1 MNKKDWLVYI
11 IIIISIIVIR
21 TFVITTIKVSGI
33 SMENTLNDKDI
44 MFMEK
49 ITKVK
54 RFDIVGISVNDEL
67 LIKRVIGIEGDLL
80 YYKDNKLFI
89 NNKEVKEDYTKGITK
104 DFHIEEFGVA
114 TIPKNHYL
122 VLGDNRENSNDSRA
136 FGLIT
141 KNNIIGKANI
151 KIYPFK

>member
-11 IIIISIIVIR
+11 IIIISIIFIR

-89 NNKEVKEDYTKGITK
+89 NNKEIKEDYTKGITK

-114 TIPKNHYL
+114 TIPNDHFL

-141 KNNIIGKANI
+141 KSNIIGKANI